1 LRALFGPHLT
11 LHEDE
16 EDEGEDETISLF
28 DHILR
33 EEGEADVFTARR
45 WGEDSAESSEDEDSE
60 ETIIDVFD
68 TSLSDGFV

>member
-1 LRALFGPHLT
+1 M
-11 LHEDE
+11 D
-16 EDEGEDETISLF
+16 S
-28 DHILR
+28 ILR